1 MEDNDMNVYEL
12 GSQRNTQ
19 LLDFVAHHSQDAIF
33 LAAPDG
39 RLFFSNPSASRL
51 FGYTREEFLAGDI
64 GLIWSKD
71 ALAKCYRENHAD
83 LESLEEHEE
92 WMRDKQGHQQRVG
105 ISCASFPVGDLKRI
119 ALVVRP
125 KSNKPYYG
133 LRMGE
138 SLAEQS
144 PLMIYVTDAE
154 WQILWA
160 NSAKSIGS
168 GFTSEELVGKPSPLR
183 RYLGEQEP
191 QLLEEI
197 EEALAREGK
206 WEGDLHSRRSSGE
219 VYPIRAQISQVA
231 ELRHGETSRIVMLTD
246 VSAIRETE
254 QLLRNV
260 SLHDPTTGLPNR
272 AFLEHELD
280 KALGHAN
287 PERARFYLL
296 LMDIDSFG
304 VVNEALGYE
313 TADKALALL
322 THRLHNAMG
331 ADNQL
336 FRHTSDMFAV
346 LAKDAHSTADIAAL
360 VSRINESVHEPIA
373 LNENQFSVSLSIGVS
388 SYPKDGE
395 TCDELMRTANVALR
409 RIKKRGGNGYSFYEN
424 GEEAVSRR
432 FIRLAGPM
440 QKAVERNEF
449 KAVFQPIVD
458 ARTWKV
464 TSMEA
469 LARWIRPDGK
479 IIGPNEF
486 IPVAECTG
494 AIHDIFNAVLH
505 QSCRQ
510 LRKLDEMGHAGI
522 QASINLSP
530 RQFQDPNLARSI
542 LEVIEEE
549 QLSPE
554 RIHLEITEN
563 LLMENP
569 QQKGKVLGVLQE
581 QGIRIIT
588 DDFGTGYSSFGY
600 LKHFNV
606 DGIKLDRMFVSDIPG
621 DEKGEKIISMII
633 AMGRELEIPIVAEGV
648 ETHAQADFLCKRH
661 CGRLQGYLIAPP
673 MAAEEFIEFLP
684 RFKGLA

>member
-1 MEDNDMNVYEL
+1 MTVHDI
-12 GSQRNTQ
+12 GAQRNTQ
-19 LLDFVAHHSQDAIF
+19 LLDFVAHLSQDAIF

-39 RLFFSNPSASRL
+39 SLFFANPSASRL
-51 FGYTREEFLAGDI
+51 FGYTKEEFLAGDI
-64 GLIWSKD
+64 SLIWSRD
-71 ALAKCYRENHAD
+71 GLMKCARDHHAD
-83 LESLEEHEE
+83 LESSEEHEE
-92 WMRDKQGHQQRVG
+92 WMRDKQGHLQRVG
-105 ISCASFPVGDLKRI
+105 VSCTSFPVGRLKRI

-125 KSNKPYYG
+125 KVAKPYYG

-138 SLAEQS
+138 TLAEQS
-144 PLMIYVTDAE
+144 PLMIYVTDRD
-154 WQILWA
+154 WRILWA

-168 GFTSEELVGKPSPLR
+168 GYSSEELVGKPSPLR

-197 EEALAREGK
+197 EQALAQKGK

-219 VYPIRAQISQVA
+219 IYPIRARISQVA
-231 ELRHGETSRIVMLTD
+231 ELRPGETSRIVMLTD

-287 PERARFYLL
+287 PDHARFYLL

-322 THRLHNAMG
+322 TQRLHNAMG

-346 LAKDAHSTADIAAL
+346 LAKSVNSTADVAAL

-432 FIRLAGPM
+432 FIRLAAPL

-449 KAVFQPIVD
+449 KAAFQPIVD
-458 ARTWKV
+458 ARTWEI

-469 LARWIRPDGK
+469 LARWMRPDGK
-479 IIGPNEF
+479 IVGPNEF

-494 AIHDIFNAVLH
+494 AIHEIFNTILR

-510 LRKLDEMGHAGI
+510 LHKLDQLGHAGI

-530 RQFQDPNLARSI
+530 RQFQDPDLAGSI
-542 LEVIEEE
+542 LAVIEEE
-549 QLSPE
+549 GLSPE

-563 LLMENP
+563 LLMDNP
-569 QQKGKVLGVLQE
+569 AQKGKVLGVLQE
-581 QGIRIIT
+581 QGVKIIM

-606 DGIKLDRMFVSDIPG
+606 DGIKLDRIFVSDIPG

-648 ETHAQADFLCKRH
+648 ETHAQADFLCKHH

-673 MAAEEFIEFLP
+673 MIAEEFDQFLKRYKRP
-684 RFKGLA
+684 Q